1 MNPELDFDPSQYTR
15 LPPYL
20 DSATTV
26 ALGRQ
31 LVAAA
36 AGIAAPAVKKSTTV
50 LSRATQKLA
59 DGMAELVG
67 LDAPQQKRP
76 IDQAADRSWAAL
88 QLRLAGWL
96 ELPESEHPEVAEAQ
110 ALTAKLFADGLRF
123 TQLEYGAQWAEA
135 EARIAWLKGAGQ
147 LSVLERLCGKPF
159 VAELVRAH
167 AAYAEMVGTD
177 AKKRAVPV
185 SRPDLTQLRKVA
197 QKAILAHQIQLV
209 ALLMSGE
216 SVREVEQALRPLDDY
231 RDKLIPTKPAKKD
244 DPQAPSPSPEPAPA
258 GA

>member
-1 MNPELDFDPSQYTR
+1 MNPDLDFDPSQYTR

-20 DSATTV
+20 DNATTV

-36 AGIAAPAVKKSTTV
+36 SGIVAPAVKKSTSV
-50 LSRATQKLA
+50 VSRATQKLA

-76 IDQAADRSWAAL
+76 IDQAADHSWAGL
-88 QLRLAGWL
+88 QLRLLGWL
-96 ELPESEHPEVAEAQ
+96 ELPAADHPEVAEAQ
-110 ALTAKLFADGLRF
+110 ALHAKLFPNGLRF

-135 EARIAWLKGAGQ
+135 EARLSWLKGAGQ
-147 LSVLERLCGKPF
+147 LGVLERLCGKPF
-159 VAELVRAH
+159 VAELLRAH

-177 AKKRAVPV
+177 AKKRATLA
-185 SRPDLTQLRKVA
+185 SRPDLTQLRKAA
-197 QKAILAHQIQLV
+197 QKAMLAHQIQLV

-216 SVREVEQALRPLDDY
+216 AVQQAEKALRPLDDY
-231 RDKLIPTKPAKKD
+231 REKLMPQKPAKKED
-244 DPQAPSPSPEPAPA
+244 PSPAPETPDLAPA